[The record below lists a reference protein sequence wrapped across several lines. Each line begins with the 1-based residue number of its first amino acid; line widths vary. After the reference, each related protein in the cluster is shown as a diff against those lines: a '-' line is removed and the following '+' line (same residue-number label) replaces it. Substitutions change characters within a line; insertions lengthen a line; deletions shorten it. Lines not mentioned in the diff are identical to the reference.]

1 MSLNVVA
8 YFQNGLVRKFTF
20 ADIAPLAETDS
31 LHGGLSGLA
40 TRHCYGARGGALR
53 RYPLRAPGKNFG
65 GAPLQPAQETRLLMP
80 NSAVATPGQSTNT
93 TLNFKRE
100 FSPLCSKTE
109 ISKWVN
115 WTLLFRYQPKQ

>member
-1 MSLNVVA
+1 
-8 YFQNGLVRKFTF
+8 
-20 ADIAPLAETDS
+20 
-31 LHGGLSGLA
+31 
-40 TRHCYGARGGALR
+40 
-53 RYPLRAPGKNFG
+53 
-65 GAPLQPAQETRLLMP
+65 MP

-115 WTLLFRYQPKQ
+115 CTLVLRYQPRQRRLPCSNLNSENPIDSGSPRPPPR